1 MGIDLNELNN
11 GKVSIL
17 CEASKLLKDLLCQI
31 QSLLSICKI
40 DNGPVNAIL
49 GSKWLS
55 GEGFVMGST
64 LSGEGKVSTPVEVSR
79 SFVYKYP
86 EAFIY
91 AKTLQIEELL
101 VLSTLKWRMHTV
113 TPISLFENIVR
124 RLGLKSCLHWEWEF
138 MWRCERVLLHVIV
151 DSRVMMSYLPSTL
164 ATTTIKG
171 IPFNATEYIDQL
183 MSGFGSVYKGSLG
196 DGTLVAVKKH
206 DKILPHGDR

>member
-64 LSGEGKVSTPVEVSR
+64 LSGEGKTS
-79 SFVYKYP
+79 
-86 EAFIY
+86 
-91 AKTLQIEELL
+91 
-101 VLSTLKWRMHTV
+101 
-113 TPISLFENIVR
+113 IV
-124 RLGLKSCLHWEWEF
+124 W
-138 MWRCERVLLHVIV
+138 
-151 DSRVMMSYLPSTL
+151 
-164 ATTTIKG
+164 
-171 IPFNATEYIDQL
+171 
-183 MSGFGSVYKGSLG
+183 
-196 DGTLVAVKKH
+196 
-206 DKILPHGDR
+206 